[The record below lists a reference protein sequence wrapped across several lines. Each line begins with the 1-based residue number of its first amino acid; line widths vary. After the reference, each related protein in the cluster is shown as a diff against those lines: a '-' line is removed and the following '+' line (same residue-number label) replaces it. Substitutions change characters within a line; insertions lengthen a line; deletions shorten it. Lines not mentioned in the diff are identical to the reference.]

1 MFLKVPEYLAGVRAF
16 SILGKI
22 ITGPLKDSWNRKS
35 RSQLFIKD
43 RKFEELFAEHDEKN
57 CVVKQYLK
65 FSVLISFLCL
75 KDKQLVSPILSLSLL
90 K

>member
-1 MFLKVPEYLAGVRAF
+1 MFLKCLNTSPVSELF